1 MERLSVSTFS
11 EWHPRS
17 TDLEDIE
24 LSASFAQPALEQPST
39 TVIVAMGIELSV
51 PFADAS
57 PLTPKG
63 VGTMK
68 IVDSFAQ
75 NE

>member
-1 MERLSVSTFS
+1 
-11 EWHPRS
+11 
-17 TDLEDIE
+17 
-24 LSASFAQPALEQPST
+24 
-39 TVIVAMGIELSV
+39 V